1 MNPEVT
7 TIGMIG
13 STLAGLLTL
22 AIFSF
27 LYRDNPVYKF
37 AEHLFVGLASGY
49 YVALQ
54 FHTVFLPNLWTPLTH
69 EGQLINIIPL
79 ILAVLLF
86 MRLMPKGAWLSRWS
100 IGLMVGAYAGLA
112 LIGALQGD
120 LVAQVRANMLSVN
133 TGSFLQN
140 MGNVVLILGTLAC
153 LIFFFFS
160 TEHVGAIG
168 VTARIG
174 IYFLMISFG
183 ASYGFTVMG
192 RIALLI
198 GRLTFL
204 FHDWPLAFG
213 WRLMP

>member
-7 TIGMIG
+7 MSGMVG
-13 STLAGLLTL
+13 ATLAGFLTL

-27 LYRDNPVYKF
+27 LFRDNPIYKF

-54 FHTVFLPNLWTPLTH
+54 FHTVFLPNLWHPLTR
-69 EGQLINIIPL
+69 EGQIVNLIPL
-79 ILAVLLF
+79 ALALLLF
-86 MRLMPKGAWLSRWS
+86 SRFIPNLAWLSRWS

-120 LVAQVRANMLSVN
+120 LIAQVKANMLPLTTDSALRN
-133 TGSFLQN
+133 L
-140 MGNVVLILGTLAC
+140 GNFILIVGTLAC

-160 TEHVGAIG
+160 TEHRGAVG
-168 VTARIG
+168 VTARVG
-174 IYFLMISFG
+174 IWFLMISFG

-198 GRLTFL
+198 GRLSFL

-213 WRLMP
+213 LRVMP